1 MSEFFESEIV
11 QEELNEIHRMQEE
24 IYGQI
29 MDLPSLDHE
38 ERMEHIENL
47 CELLEK
53 QRIMYARI
61 SLSDDPAALDLK
73 KQLQQSVQMLGFPAG
88 TDVNL
93 LFDSM
98 KQTIENLKQQV
109 DL

>member
-11 QEELNEIHRMQEE
+11 QDELNEIHRMQEE

-29 MDLPSLDHE
+29 MDIESLDHE
-38 ERMEHIENL
+38 ERIEHIENL

-61 SLSDDPAALDLK
+61 SLSNDPAALELK
-73 KQLQQSVQMLGFPAG
+73 EQLNQSVQMLGFPAG

-93 LFDSM
+93 LFDNM
-98 KQTIENLKQQV
+98 KQTIESLRQRI
-109 DL
+109 D